1 LVATFGENEMRT
13 VEELEQHI
21 RVLIKYSE
29 AKILQRDWHA
39 VADAM
44 MDIRELEAKIQV
56 INEINNTKP

>member
-1 LVATFGENEMRT
+1 MRT

-21 RVLIKYSE
+21 QVLIKYSE

-44 MDIRELEAKIQV
+44 MDIRELEAKKQV
-56 INEINNTKP
+56 IDENNNTKS